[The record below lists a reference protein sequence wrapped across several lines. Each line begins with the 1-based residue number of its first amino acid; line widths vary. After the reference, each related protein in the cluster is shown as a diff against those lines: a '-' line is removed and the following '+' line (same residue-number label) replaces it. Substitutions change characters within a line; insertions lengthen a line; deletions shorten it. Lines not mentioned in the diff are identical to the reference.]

1 MWMNDVK
8 FLGSQ
13 LLYRGAHLICIF
25 SYLIVAVEA
34 HGNSS
39 NDERFFESKVRPLLV
54 EHCHE
59 CHSSEISEAG
69 LRLDSH
75 QFVLRGSD
83 AGVVIQPGNI
93 QKSKLITVIKASDDT
108 SMPPDGKLSAE
119 EIATLE
125 EWVLRGVPWSGV
137 GSNESPLSDDSE
149 SMSERIAS
157 TKESHWS
164 FQPRT
169 KNHEQSGEPVP
180 RNLLPDNE
188 IFQ

>member
-25 SYLIVAVEA
+25 IFDCCGQLMEIQAMMSV
-34 HGNSS
+34 
-39 NDERFFESKVRPLLV
+39 FESKVRPLLV

-69 LRLDSH
+69 LRDSH

-93 QKSKLITVIKASDDT
+93 QK
-108 SMPPDGKLSAE
+108 
-119 EIATLE
+119 
-125 EWVLRGVPWSGV
+125 
-137 GSNESPLSDDSE
+137 
-149 SMSERIAS
+149 
-157 TKESHWS
+157 
-164 FQPRT
+164 
-169 KNHEQSGEPVP
+169 
-180 RNLLPDNE
+180 
-188 IFQ
+188 